1 MNDMIKKFINYIL
14 VLMVC
19 LSCFVQTAGA
29 QEIQVFSKL
38 EQGTIRMGDQTRL
51 RLSVVQGQKDQV
63 TFPKLKDTLTAKIQ
77 VLSSSKPDTLR
88 DKTHPEQITVT
99 QSLVITSFDAGA
111 YVIAPF
117 EFRTKD
123 AVLKTSEAVLTVEGV
138 KVDTTKAIYD
148 IKQPLAVS
156 YSWTDWVKD
165 NWIIVLGTV
174 LVVLAIG
181 TLIWYLKK
189 RPAKVIAVPAKPAV
203 PVHTQ
208 ALNKLNELRDKKL
221 WQQNEVKLYY
231 SELSDVLREYLE
243 KRYQIKTHER
253 TTDEIF
259 AGLRYLEIE
268 EENKT
273 LLHQL
278 LILADLVKFAKE
290 QPSSLENENSMEQAI
305 LFVLNTQAVIQP
317 KIAEGGSDA
326 KPV

>member
-1 MNDMIKKFINYIL
+1 
-14 VLMVC
+14 MV
-19 LSCFVQTAGA
+19 SSTCFSVAAQA
-29 QEIQVFSKL
+29 QEIQVYARL
-38 EQGTIRMGDQTRL
+38 EQAAIRMGDQTTL

-63 TFPKLKDTLTAKIQ
+63 VFPKIADTLRAKIQ

-88 DKTHPEQITVT
+88 DKTHPEIITVT
-99 QSLVITSFDAGA
+99 QKLLITGFDAGA
-111 YVIAPF
+111 YVIPPF

-123 AVLKTSEAVLTVEGV
+123 AVWKTNETVLTVEGV

-148 IKQPLAVS
+148 IKQPLEVS
-156 YSWTDWVKD
+156 YSWLDWIKD
-165 NWIIVLGTV
+165 NWIIVLVTV
-174 LVVLAIG
+174 IVVLAIG
-181 TLIWYLKK
+181 GLIWYLKK
-189 RPAKVIAVPAKPAV
+189 RPAKVIVLPAQPAV
-203 PVHTQ
+203 PVDTL
-208 ALNKLNELRDKKL
+208 ALNKLNALRDKKL

-243 KRYQIKTHER
+243 KRYSIKTYER

-259 AGLRYLEIE
+259 AGLKSLQIE

-290 QPSSLENENSMEQAI
+290 QPLSVENENSMERAI
-305 LFVLNTQAVIQP
+305 RFVVNTKAVIQP
-317 KIAEGGSDA
+317 KITEGGSDA